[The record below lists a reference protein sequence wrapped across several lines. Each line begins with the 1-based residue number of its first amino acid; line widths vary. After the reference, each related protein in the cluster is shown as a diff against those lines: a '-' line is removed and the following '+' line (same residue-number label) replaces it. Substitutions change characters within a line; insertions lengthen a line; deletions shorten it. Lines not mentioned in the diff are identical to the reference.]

1 MTGTLVAALA
11 IIAGVYYVRP
21 QLLGVAPKSAQPAVV
36 APADYAALLSLES
49 TLENKSS
56 RLLLL
61 EH

>member
-1 MTGTLVAALA
+1 
-11 IIAGVYYVRP
+11 
-21 QLLGVAPKSAQPAVV
+21 VAPDGAGKVHISAKVADGTWSVTQELSAQPAVV